1 MGLIHLNV
9 SNVSRQWVWIWVSV
23 CVRVCICFYF
33 FVFSS
38 FTHIEHTFEF
48 HLRATGCLNAAK
60 WPKSTISTANIVIV
74 VIVVVKVF
82 NCLHNE
88 WDRQSG
94 QSEKGRPINWGEAI
108 LSRRP
113 MLQFRLWS
121 VWVCVRVSLCFNLK
135 IKFLGWICVNIVLIH
150 RTHFGIRDD
159 EIVFCRFQ
167 FNAYCRFLVAFPLAQ
182 VILCSF
188 FLSLALPLPLFP
200 SFPSYFFATVSQPAS
215 QPTIY
220 LSIEKIHLH
229 LKLLYIYHT
238 YT

>member
-23 CVRVCICFYF
+23 CICFYF

-48 HLRATGCLNAAK
+48 NLRATGCLNAAK

-121 VWVCVRVSLCFNLK
+121 VCVCVRACEFVFWFENK
-135 IKFLGWICVNIVLIH
+135 ILRPIH

-159 EIVFCRFQ
+159 EIFFRRFQ
-167 FNAYCRFLVAFPLAQ
+167 FNAYCRFLVAFSLAQ

-200 SFPSYFFATVSQPAS
+200 SFPSYFFATVSQP
-215 QPTIY
+215 TIY

-229 LKLLYIYHT
+229 SKLLYIYHT